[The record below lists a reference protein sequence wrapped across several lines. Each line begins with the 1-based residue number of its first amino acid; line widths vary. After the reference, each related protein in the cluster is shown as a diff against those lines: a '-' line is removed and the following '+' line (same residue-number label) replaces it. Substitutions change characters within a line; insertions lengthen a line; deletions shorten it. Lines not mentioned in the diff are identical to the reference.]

1 MNSTVRA
8 ILTPC
13 IGVCMLDAEGMCMG
27 CHRSLDE
34 IARWSQM
41 GDDERARLM
50 AQVLPEREVRRG
62 D

>member
-34 IARWSQM
+34 IGRWLQM
-41 GDDERARLM
+41 DDGERARLM
-50 AQVLPEREVRRG
+50 EQVLPQREAQRTA
-62 D
+62 